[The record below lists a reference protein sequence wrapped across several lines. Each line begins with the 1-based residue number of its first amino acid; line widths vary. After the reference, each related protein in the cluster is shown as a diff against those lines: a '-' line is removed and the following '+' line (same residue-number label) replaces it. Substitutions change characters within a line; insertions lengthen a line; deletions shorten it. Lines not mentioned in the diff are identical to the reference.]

1 MALWSTK
8 VSDGVALATYT
19 NPPINYFCAEAAQ
32 ELAELIDSWR
42 DPAIRAVV
50 LCGGTGGGFITHW
63 SIEELLGLASDPDK
77 MRAIGTSLTRN
88 YQAMLGAL
96 RDLPKVVIA
105 AMNGNTMGGGFE
117 LSLAC
122 DIRVGQRGDYRY
134 GFPEVSFGVLP
145 GGGGTQRLS
154 RLIGASRTVEFVLR
168 SRIVDP
174 QTALSM
180 GLIHE
185 LADDALGR
193 AGEIATEVAGLP
205 PLAIGCAKRAIYGG
219 SDTHLAA
226 GLEMEGSAV
235 LETLLSDDCRL
246 AMKTFVDLPVQ
257 ERRDWL
263 ERTLD
268 QPQYSGR

>member
-1 MALWSTK
+1 M
-8 VSDGVALATYT
+8 
-19 NPPINYFCAEAAQ
+19 
-32 ELAELIDSWR
+32 
-42 DPAIRAVV
+42 
-50 LCGGTGGGFITHW
+50 
-63 SIEELLGLASDPDK
+63 
-77 MRAIGTSLTRN
+77 
-88 YQAMLGAL
+88 
-96 RDLPKVVIA
+96 
-105 AMNGNTMGGGFE
+105 
-117 LSLAC
+117 
-122 DIRVGQRGDYRY
+122 
-134 GFPEVSFGVLP
+134 SFGVLP

-246 AMKTFVDLPVQ
+246 AMKTFRSMLRMRAQKADLGHQGVRPSRTGRLPGRTACIAP
-257 ERRDWL
+257 RRS
-263 ERTLD
+263 RS
-268 QPQYSGR
+268 SGR

>member
-1 MALWSTK
+1 VALWSTK

-19 NPPINYFCAEAAQ
+19 NPPINYFCAEATQ
-32 ELAELIDSWR
+32 ELAKLIDSWR

-63 SIEELLGLASDPDK
+63 SIEELLGLVSDPDT

-122 DIRVGQRGDYRY
+122 DIRIGQRGDYRY
-134 GFPEVSFGVLP
+134 GFPEVRLGVLP

-154 RLIGASRTVEFVLR
+154 RLIGASRTIEFVLR

-180 GLIHE
+180 GLVHE

-193 AGEIATEVAGLP
+193 AGEIATEVAALP

-219 SDTHLAA
+219 SDTHLAT
-226 GLEMEGSAV
+226 GLEMESSAV

-246 AMKTFVDLPVQ
+246 AMKTFVDLPFQ

-263 ERTLD
+263 ERSHD
-268 QPQYSGR
+268 HPQYSGR

>member
-1 MALWSTK
+1 
-8 VSDGVALATYT
+8 
-19 NPPINYFCAEAAQ
+19 
-32 ELAELIDSWR
+32 
-42 DPAIRAVV
+42 
-50 LCGGTGGGFITHW
+50 
-63 SIEELLGLASDPDK
+63 
-77 MRAIGTSLTRN
+77 
-88 YQAMLGAL
+88 
-96 RDLPKVVIA
+96 
-105 AMNGNTMGGGFE
+105 
-117 LSLAC
+117 
-122 DIRVGQRGDYRY
+122 
-134 GFPEVSFGVLP
+134 
-145 GGGGTQRLS
+145 
-154 RLIGASRTVEFVLR
+154 
-168 SRIVDP
+168 
-174 QTALSM
+174 M
-180 GLIHE
+180 GLSHE

-205 PLAIGCAKRAIYGG
+205 PLAIGCAKRAVYGG